1 MRLAP
6 KALKYGVLLP
16 ALLICVFLTACSQKR
31 IEFTMYVNTI
41 PVNLDPQIAS
51 TPSEIT
57 SVLHLYNSLFRKGAD
72 GKVVACAAKDYSVS
86 EDGLVYTIT
95 IKAEQKW
102 HSYKINGV
110 RVEDVLTASDFAFGI
125 SRVFDKDTKSPYV
138 QPLSTIKNGLKVLDG
153 ALPPSALGVKATDE
167 YTLQITLEH
176 PDPLFIDKLCL
187 PGTMPC
193 TETFFKS
200 TNGAYGLSG
209 TTTLGNGDFE
219 LVTWVSDS
227 GIGMKKASGGN
238 GEINYLRLIL
248 PEKRSNDLTPIERLA
263 DGDTDGELIQG
274 YVEDNRF
281 SGINFATT
289 VWTLCFNNNNKYL
302 ANADIR
308 RALASCAENADL
320 KLDGK
325 SLLASEGLV
334 PPSISMLEK
343 NYREYAGN
351 LLLPVPNAAATYR
364 SGLEQL
370 GISKVSGLT
379 VLVPSDGEYAEYFEE
394 IAQQWQKDLS
404 VFFSVKKVSRA
415 ELDTAVAGGNYDI
428 ALIPLSQSENDVSA
442 LLARFKSTSSN
453 NPCAYKSEPY
463 DSLLKSIELSRDS
476 NKRADL
482 YVAAEKLILSDA
494 PIVPLFYETGTFLYS
509 SDISNL
515 VVSPYG
521 PIIDVSFAIK
531 KT

>member
-1 MRLAP
+1 
-6 KALKYGVLLP
+6 
-16 ALLICVFLTACSQKR
+16 
-31 IEFTMYVNTI
+31 
-41 PVNLDPQIAS
+41 
-51 TPSEIT
+51 
-57 SVLHLYNSLFRKGAD
+57 
-72 GKVVACAAKDYSVS
+72 
-86 EDGLVYTIT
+86 
-95 IKAEQKW
+95 
-102 HSYKINGV
+102 
-110 RVEDVLTASDFAFGI
+110 
-125 SRVFDKDTKSPYV
+125 
-138 QPLSTIKNGLKVLDG
+138 
-153 ALPPSALGVKATDE
+153 
-167 YTLQITLEH
+167 
-176 PDPLFIDKLCL
+176 
-187 PGTMPC
+187 
-193 TETFFKS
+193 
-200 TNGAYGLSG
+200 
-209 TTTLGNGDFE
+209 
-219 LVTWVSDS
+219 
-227 GIGMKKASGGN
+227 
-238 GEINYLRLIL
+238 
-248 PEKRSNDLTPIERLA
+248 
-263 DGDTDGELIQG
+263 
-274 YVEDNRF
+274 
-281 SGINFATT
+281 
-289 VWTLCFNNNNKYL
+289 LCFNNNNKYL

-351 LLLPVPNAAATYR
+351 LLFPVPNAAATYR

-476 NKRADL
+476 GKRADL

-521 PIIDVSFAIK
+521 PIIDISFAIK